1 MRLVNFRFNVDRT
14 GKEASFLNK
23 KELVSVLMDSPL
35 YFSYSINERKELVE
49 NLGARIRHKHSMEQP
64 ILKLAFTSVIHI
76 ENRYV
81 IYIVSKYVFAFLKL
95 LKQLFNTEMNIKKLF
110 GSKFRRYASLT

>member
-49 NLGARIRHKHSMEQP
+49 NLGARIRQKRSMEQSIP
-64 ILKLAFTSVIHI
+64 RLAFTSVIQT

-81 IYIVSKYVFAFLKL
+81 IHIVSKYLFSFLVKI
-95 LKQLFNTEMNIKKLF
+95 KQMGIK
-110 GSKFRRYASLT
+110 SL